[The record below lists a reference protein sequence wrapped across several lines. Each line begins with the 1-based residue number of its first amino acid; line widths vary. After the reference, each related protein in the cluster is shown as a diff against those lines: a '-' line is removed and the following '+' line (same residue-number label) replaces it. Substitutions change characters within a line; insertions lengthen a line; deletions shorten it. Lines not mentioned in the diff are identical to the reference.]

1 MSQDWPAQIGQDKWV
16 AELFQNKRDGTF
28 LDLGAHQARHVS
40 NTWALEKNFG
50 WRGIAVDNDP
60 QWIREWA
67 EQRPGS
73 VFVLGDAC
81 TLDYPALLAAQHIP
95 QPVDYL
101 SLDLEPPEL
110 TWKCLQ
116 HILGQKIW
124 ANTVTF
130 ETDYYRY
137 KESREPS
144 RALMASLG
152 YVLARPGVP
161 GHYGEQ
167 DDFYIHKMVLT

>member
-1 MSQDWPAQIGQDKWV
+1 M
-16 AELFQNKRDGTF
+16 AEIFKGKRDGTF
-28 LDLGAHQARHVS
+28 LDLGAHQAQHVS
-40 NTWALEKNFG
+40 NTWALEKQFG

-60 QWIREWA
+60 QWIRQWA

-110 TWKCLQ
+110 TWQCLQ

-124 ANTVTF
+124 AYTVTF

-137 KESREPS
+137 QKSREPS

-152 YVLARPGVP
+152 YVLHRPGVV
-161 GHYGEQ
+161 GTYGEQ
-167 DDFYIHKMVLT
+167 DDFYVHQMILT

>member
-1 MSQDWPAQIGQDKWV
+1 MNEWYGQIGQDRWV
-16 AELFQNKRDGTF
+16 ADVFKHKRDGTF
-28 LDLGAHQARHVS
+28 LDVGCHEPRNLS
-40 NTWALEKNFG
+40 NTWALEKQLG
-50 WRGIAVDNDP
+50 WRGIAIDVDGSFSHG
-60 QWIREWA
+60 WARE
-67 EQRPGS
+67 RPGS

-110 TWKCLQ
+110 TWQCLQ

-124 ANTVTF
+124 AQTVTF
-130 ETDYYRY
+130 ETDFYRY

-144 RALMASLG
+144 RELMASLG
-152 YVLARPGVP
+152 YALARPDVP
-161 GHYGEQ
+161 GMFGAQ
-167 DDFYIHKMVLT
+167 DDFYVHKMVLT

>member
-1 MSQDWPAQIGQDKWV
+1 MSEWCGQIGQDRWV
-16 AELFQNKRDGTF
+16 AEVFKGKRDGTF
-28 LDLGAHQARHVS
+28 LDVGCHEHRNLS
-40 NTWALEKNFG
+40 NTWALEKQLG
-50 WRGIAVDNDP
+50 WRGIAIDVDGSFSHG
-60 QWIREWA
+60 WARE
-67 EQRPGS
+67 RPGS

-81 TLDYPALLAAQHIP
+81 TLDYTALLAAQHIP

-124 ANTVTF
+124 AYTVTF

-152 YVLARPGVP
+152 YVLAQPGVP
-161 GHYGEQ
+161 GMFGEQ
-167 DDFYIHKMVLT
+167 DDFYVHKAIL

>member
-1 MSQDWPAQIGQDKWV
+1 MSEWYGQIGQDRWV
-16 AELFQNKRDGTF
+16 AEVFKGKRDGTF
-28 LDLGAHQARHVS
+28 LDVGCHEHRNLS
-40 NTWALEKNFG
+40 NTWALEKQLG
-50 WRGIAVDNDP
+50 WRGIAIDVDGSFSHG
-60 QWIREWA
+60 WARE
-67 EQRPGS
+67 RPGS

-110 TWKCLQ
+110 TWQCLQ

-124 ANTVTF
+124 AYTVTF

-144 RALMASLG
+144 RELMASLG
-152 YVLARPGVP
+152 YVLAQPGVP
-161 GHYGEQ
+161 GMFGEQ